1 MLIQKAIDATLEI
14 WKDALNGKEADSDSR
29 ETLEY
34 MIDAV
39 TNSNRLHK
47 ELEKFK
53 ERNVSLIQINSSMFT
68 MIKQW
73 MNVLENTPIDNKN
86 IGRVM
91 ISKEDLAV
99 VKKSLVNAG
108 YKF

>member
-39 TNSNRLHK
+39 TNSNTLRK
-47 ELEKFK
+47 EMERFK
-53 ERNVSLIQINSSMFT
+53 QQNVSLVQINDYMFHI
-68 MIKQW
+68 IKQW
-73 MNVLENTPIDNKN
+73 IYVLENTPLDSEN
-86 IGRVM
+86 IGKVL
-91 ISKEDLAV
+91 IGKEALTEI
-99 VKKSLVNAG
+99 KKSLVNLG